1 MIAATDL
8 DRNLGMDYYIT
19 DDPGCGG
26 VIRSL
31 PEDFKVE
38 EVGESLNYEGG
49 RYLVLDVEKKDWDT
63 HHLIREIS
71 RQLRISQKRFGWAGT
86 KDKRAVTRQRISIM
100 NLDESELEENH
111 PTRSEDEGAGQ
122 DQSCSWSRR
131 SAG

>member
-1 MIAATDL
+1 MIGATDR

-38 EVGESLNYEGG
+38 EVGESLNYGG

-63 HHLIREIS
+63 HHLIQRS
-71 RQLRISQKRFGWAGT
+71 LRQLRISQKRFGWAGT
-86 KDKRAVTRQRISIM
+86 RITGS
-100 NLDESELEENH
+100 DS
-111 PTRSEDEGAGQ
+111 
-122 DQSCSWSRR
+122 
-131 SAG
+131 SAHQYHEPG